1 MLKLALFF
9 STPVHLSL
17 RDNQLVVSWKDSA
30 DVVMRPIEDIG
41 FVIIENQQVAVS
53 VFLQAV

>member
-1 MLKLALFF
+1 MLKQALFF

-17 RDNQLVVSWKDSA
+17 RNNQLVVSWNDSA

-53 VFLQAV
+53 VPY